1 MNKKIVIIDDEI
13 HIRSLMEQTLED
25 LEDDYNVIILSAGDG
40 LSGIDMI
47 RREKPDLVFLD
58 VMMPGKNGY
67 DICMEIKG
75 EPEFKDTVI
84 ILLTASGQKM
94 DKKKGYDAGAFRY
107 CTKPFDPDEILE
119 LAKDVLGL

>member
-1 MNKKIVIIDDEI
+1 MAKKILIVDDEI

-25 LEDDYNVIILSAGDG
+25 LEDDYGVIILSAGDG
-40 LSGIDMI
+40 PSGLDLI
-47 RREKPDLVFLD
+47 RHEKPDLVFLD

-67 DICMEIKG
+67 DICMEVK
-75 EPEFKDTVI
+75 EDPEFNDVVI